1 MRNLTELQKELRVNY
16 CKLVVISVESPEMC
30 DAFRAGLGAE
40 FPFLS
45 DQGLTA
51 VKALDIH
58 HVNKYGHSEAVPY
71 SFSLLPDLTI
81 YKIYNGYWHVGRPTN
96 EDLRQ
101 DYREMMKRCRTDY
114 EYPKK
119 K

>member
-1 MRNLTELQKELRVNY
+1 MQKELRVNY
-16 CKLVVISVESPEMC
+16 CKLVVISVEPPEVC

-45 DQGLTA
+45 DHELTA
-51 VKALDIH
+51 IKGLDIY
-58 HVNKYGHSEAVPY
+58 HVNKHGRPEAIPY

-96 EDLRQ
+96 EELRQ
-101 DYREMMKRCRTDY
+101 DYREMMKLCREDFDSQ
-114 EYPKK
+114 KK
-119 K
+119 R